1 MEHLQSIVYIILAT
15 LPFWA
20 AWLLGILLTNNL
32 YTPMNWGGQPAFV
45 NWTEHKDDGLMV
57 YSFICGQVDV
67 FVVLIISNFD
77 EPVPSLHKV
86 A

>member
-1 MEHLQSIVYIILAT
+1 
-15 LPFWA
+15 
-20 AWLLGILLTNNL
+20 
-32 YTPMNWGGQPAFV
+32 MNWGGQPAFV

>member
-1 MEHLQSIVYIILAT
+1 
-15 LPFWA
+15 
-20 AWLLGILLTNNL
+20 
-32 YTPMNWGGQPAFV
+32 
-45 NWTEHKDDGLMV
+45 MV